1 MSPLKICAGFAAIG
15 IVLGSMAGLSVSAE
29 EEKTFTDEMLTY
41 TKISDGVSIT
51 ACKVSTTSLS
61 LPDNI
66 DGYPILEVGEGAF
79 AECAGLTTVDFS
91 KTKIRSIGNNA
102 FTGCEKLQTLKLPD
116 TLQTIGSGAFYNC
129 ASLTELS
136 IPDSVSEIGSYAFA
150 YCFALDKVKLPTKL
164 TTLLGATFYY
174 DYELSEVTL
183 PKSLETLSALTF
195 VGCYDLQ
202 SVTLPASL
210 KTIEPL
216 AFLGCIGMKEFTV
229 DANNTAFSV
238 GEDGALYNKDGSNL
252 LIYPSGNGVKECTI
266 ADTVTEI
273 APYAFA
279 GSLSLET
286 VTMPQTLQ
294 GVLPEGCFSD
304 CYSLHKVNCLPENL
318 SEISGSLFAG
328 CNALENLT
336 LPENCTS
343 IGNYGFYECAALT
356 EFTIPESVKSI
367 GDCAFCGCENLT
379 TMTIPVGTTLG
390 SYAVGFSTPAED
402 AEDSTP
408 VLRKDFVLHGNSK
421 SDAKRFAKANGVSF
435 KQDDFNFRLLFLIIG
450 ITAAVLFVILTIVDI
465 VRKKKS
471 APEQPAESQ
480 SDESFVDPSYQSIL
494 AEDDEDMTDVE
505 ENSTESEN
513 SEESES

>member
-15 IVLGSMAGLSVSAE
+15 ILLGSMAGLSVSAE

-210 KTIEPL
+210 KTFFNT
-216 AFLGCIGMKEFTV
+216 FLH
-229 DANNTAFSV
+229 NT
-238 GEDGALYNKDGSNL
+238 
-252 LIYPSGNGVKECTI
+252 
-266 ADTVTEI
+266 
-273 APYAFA
+273 
-279 GSLSLET
+279 
-286 VTMPQTLQ
+286 
-294 GVLPEGCFSD
+294 
-304 CYSLHKVNCLPENL
+304 
-318 SEISGSLFAG
+318 
-328 CNALENLT
+328 LT
-336 LPENCTS
+336 
-343 IGNYGFYECAALT
+343 
-356 EFTIPESVKSI
+356 
-367 GDCAFCGCENLT
+367 
-379 TMTIPVGTTLG
+379 
-390 SYAVGFSTPAED
+390 
-402 AEDSTP
+402 
-408 VLRKDFVLHGNSK
+408 
-421 SDAKRFAKANGVSF
+421 
-435 KQDDFNFRLLFLIIG
+435 Q
-450 ITAAVLFVILTIVDI
+450 ITHF
-465 VRKKKS
+465 
-471 APEQPAESQ
+471 
-480 SDESFVDPSYQSIL
+480 
-494 AEDDEDMTDVE
+494 
-505 ENSTESEN
+505 
-513 SEESES
+513 